1 MIDWGRRGQ
10 GTVTL
15 PPSVTDD
22 RRDTRVAGVEP
33 PASATDIRVLHVI
46 SGLFYGGG
54 QRVVLDLL
62 KSLPDTGQVD
72 AQLCCLGEHVGSP
85 LAKHC
90 DFTIPYNG
98 RYNSP
103 WVLWSAARQLRRLTT
118 SHPVDI
124 IHTHGVDADLIGAL
138 ALQGC
143 RERHV
148 CHLHIS
154 PPNRRQESWKAAI
167 RRRVFQYL
175 TSRKRTWFIAVSDF
189 VREQM
194 ASYYEIPSD
203 RMITVRN
210 GVDLAEFHAVGDP
223 NSGTVRN
230 RVVFGT
236 AARLTPMKGLE
247 YLIQAAHQLHHR
259 GVPIEVRIAGTGS
272 HLKSLEQLAASLDLS
287 DCIHF
292 LGHVDHMP
300 SFYRD
305 LDVFVLPSLSEGL
318 PLVVLEAM
326 ATGRPVAATRVAG
339 TPEVVRDGVDGLLV
353 PPADAEALTDALA
366 TLAGDPADRREM
378 GTAGRT
384 RVQAE
389 FGLDR
394 VAREIAQVYERVL
407 NDD

>member
-1 MIDWGRRGQ
+1 MRSTINRPKFEPA
-10 GTVTL
+10 TPFPKKV
-15 PPSVTDD
+15 D
-22 RRDTRVAGVEP
+22 RL
-33 PASATDIRVLHVI
+33 RVLHLI

-103 WVLWSAARQLRRLTT
+103 RVLWSTANRLRKVIASR
-118 SHPVDI
+118 PVDI

-148 CHLHIS
+148 CHLHIT
-154 PPNRRQESWKAAI
+154 PPDGRRESWKAAI

-194 ASYYEIPSD
+194 ASYYEIPVD

-210 GVDLAEFHAVGDP
+210 GVDLAEFHAAGDFT
-223 NSGTVRN
+223 NDRDRN

-247 YLIQAAHQLHHR
+247 YLIQAAHQLHHM
-259 GVPIEVRIAGTGS
+259 GVPIEVRIAGAGS

-292 LGHVDHMP
+292 LGHVDDMP

-353 PPADAEALTDALA
+353 PPADAEALADALA
-366 TLAGDPADRREM
+366 KLAGDPAMRREM
-378 GTAGRT
+378 GAAGRT
-384 RVQAE
+384 RVQAD
-389 FGLDR
+389 FGTDR
-394 VAREIAQVYERVL
+394 VAREIVQVYERVL